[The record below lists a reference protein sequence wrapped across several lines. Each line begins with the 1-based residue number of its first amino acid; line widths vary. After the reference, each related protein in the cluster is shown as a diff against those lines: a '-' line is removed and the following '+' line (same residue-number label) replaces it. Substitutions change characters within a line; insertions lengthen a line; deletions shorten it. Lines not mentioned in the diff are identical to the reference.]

1 VFGSLPFVGMGE
13 KYCYTTHMSTRFTYI
28 GSAYLFLIKDNQILL
43 QRRFNTGFEDGNYGV
58 PAGHLDGEETARE
71 GCAREIREEIGITIK
86 PEDLT
91 VVHVMHRKAAKDE
104 RIDFFMTATQY
115 EGEIINN
122 EPNKCDDLR
131 WCDLDALPDN
141 IMNYVQVAIAQ
152 YRQGILYSEYGF

>member
-1 VFGSLPFVGMGE
+1 
-13 KYCYTTHMSTRFTYI
+13 MSTRFTYI

-58 PAGHLDGEETARE
+58 PAGHLDGEETARG

-86 PEDLT
+86 PKDLT

-104 RIDFFMTATQY
+104 RIDFFMMATEY

-122 EPNKCDDLR
+122 EPDKCDDLR
-131 WCDLDALPDN
+131 WCDLDVLPDN
-141 IMNYVQVAIAQ
+141 MVNYVRVAIAQ